1 MTDSDGR
8 WRTTTRR
15 SALGLMSV
23 GAAFFATETLGFT
36 QLSADR
42 GVNVAVADDTDAAL
56 RIGVD
61 ENSDGDFN
69 EELDGTFDGNQFV
82 QFRNDSSEEISS
94 LDLTIENT
102 NAGDTAEVDIN
113 DSNEGEEQFGFD
125 GVTLEEN
132 ESETGTIENLSGGGD
147 AIIEISPSG
156 DNTLEFD
163 LTAEFNGTTLS
174 LTREA
179 NFNES
184 VS

>member
-1 MTDSDGR
+1 MTDSDRR

-42 GVNVAVADDTDAAL
+42 GVNVAVADDLNAAL

-61 ENSDGDFN
+61 ESDDGNFST
-69 EELDGTFDGNQFV
+69 ELGGGTFNGDQFV
-82 QFRNDSSEEISS
+82 QFKNDSSEEISS
-94 LDLTIENT
+94 LELTITKTDDGGSVDIDDVSGQEFGFSENT
-102 NAGDTAEVDIN
+102 LDDDDRSITESASL
-113 DSNEGEEQFGFD
+113 DSGEES
-125 GVTLEEN
+125 V
-132 ESETGTIENLSGGGD
+132 
-147 AIIEISPSG
+147 IEISPSG
-156 DNTLEFD
+156 GNTLEFD

-179 NFNES
+179 NFNE
-184 VS
+184 